1 MAQDKI
7 QYVTANGNSYIDFE
21 LGKLCIVNMT
31 GNVTF
36 SFNAKDPDVYILKLK
51 QDATGGRT
59 FTFPSSVKWTDAITP
74 TFSTTANA
82 WDVVTLLWDGQYFS
96 GVLTP
101 NISA

>member
-7 QYVTANGNSYIDFE
+7 QYVTANGSSYIDFE

-51 QDATGGRT
+51 QDATGSRLA
-59 FTFPSSVKWTDAITP
+59 TFPSNLVWADNSVP
-74 TFSTTANA
+74 TLTTTANYS
-82 WDVVTLLWDGQYFS
+82 DVITIIWDGSNFLATS
-96 GVLTP
+96 TL
-101 NISA
+101 NFNA